1 MCMTQVKNNRII
13 RWVTCGVCSASMLVS
28 VVACANQTTSTTVSD
43 AYNYPVKPGTD
54 AWKALGSHAEMLKA
68 CQIPETKLHT
78 MSTKGLV
85 ETVLNYPLFIDALAY
100 NFPQQGFDAMA
111 SQFNGILELLNR
123 KDAGTVLLAKYKTA
137 DPGAIG
143 QDWTDLQ
150 KGNYVFGFMYIE
162 TLLAQKAVISSFNE
176 AQCLD
181 LVRECLAK
189 INAKHQSEMYGGMS
203 QESCLWVIT
212 RVLEQVKYEPFVQ
225 TVAADRFYQDFVARG
240 SYATDDV
247 TADIYNEAEG
257 YLNAAKVNYLDPY
270 INNAPAAILK
280 YISPED
286 WLNQHKDSNDPTDIA
301 LIKYYLGD
309 RSISERA
316 SRISARSDWGV
327 DYTGEL
333 NILTDLGVAGLPGLL
348 KEADLNSPFVIPVI
362 FAIDAICKTDICVI
376 GNFSPEEIILWKL
389 AFNEKLSVAKD
400 TVAEVVQTLRN
411 NVSVSDEEINKQL
424 ADAGIFALP
433 YFYDEIVNKSNL
445 QLIPYAGLVL
455 PSATMAK
462 FDLTSG
468 SNEKDKVINVL
479 KSCQSEI
486 DTILSLVAR

>member
-1 MCMTQVKNNRII
+1 MTQIKNTRII
-13 RWVTCGVCSASMLVS
+13 RWIACGLCGVSLLVS
-28 VVACANQTTSTTVSD
+28 LMGCTNQTNITTVDD
-43 AYNYPVKPGTD
+43 AYDYPIKPGTD
-54 AWKALGSHAEMLKA
+54 AWKALGSHVEMLKV
-68 CQIPETKLHT
+68 CQIPETKLHS
-78 MSTKGLV
+78 MSTEALV
-85 ETVLNYPLFIDALAY
+85 ETVLNYPLFSDVLAY
-100 NFPQQGFDAMA
+100 NSPQQGFDAMA
-111 SQFNGILELLNR
+111 SQFNGIPELLDR

-137 DPGAIG
+137 DPAAIG
-143 QDWTDLQ
+143 QDWTDIQ
-150 KGNYVFGFMYIE
+150 KGCYVFSFMYME
-162 TLLAQKAVISSFNE
+162 TLLAQKGVISNFNE
-176 AQCLD
+176 AQCQD
-181 LVRECLAK
+181 LVRECLVK

-203 QESCLWVIT
+203 QESCLWVIA

-301 LIKYYLGD
+301 LIKYYLAIGAY
-309 RSISERA
+309 RSAHPE
-316 SRISARSDWGV
+316 ISARSDWGI

-348 KEADLNSPFVIPVI
+348 KEVDVNSPFVIPVI

-376 GNFSPEEIILWKL
+376 GHFSEEEIILWKL
-389 AFNEKLSVAKD
+389 AFNEKLSMARD
-400 TVAEVVQTLRN
+400 IVAEVVQYLGN
-411 NVSVSDEEINKQL
+411 NISVSDEEIDKQL

-433 YFYDEIVNKSNL
+433 YFFDEIVNKSNL

-455 PSATMAK
+455 PSAMMAK
-462 FDLTSG
+462 FDLQSG
-468 SNEKDKVINVL
+468 GNDKEKVIGAL
-479 KSCQSEI
+479 KSCQSDI
-486 DTILSLVAR
+486 DTILSLTAY

>member
-1 MCMTQVKNNRII
+1 MKNLQKSRIPFI
-13 RWVTCGVCSASMLVS
+13 FISVIVCAALLLLAP
-28 VVACANQTTSTTVSD
+28 ACSQKAGITSSD
-43 AYNYPVKPGTD
+43 AYNYPIKPGTD
-54 AWKALGSHAEMLKA
+54 AWKALGSHVEMLKA

-78 MSTKGLV
+78 MSTKGLL
-85 ETVLNYPLFIDALAY
+85 ETVLNYPLFNDVSAY
-100 NFPQQGFDAMA
+100 NFPQQGFDTMA
-111 SQFNGILELLNR
+111 SQFNGIPELLNR
-123 KDAGTVLLAKYKTA
+123 KDVGTVLLAKYKTA
-137 DPGAIG
+137 DPATIG
-143 QDWTDLQ
+143 QEWTGIQ
-150 KGNYVFGFMYIE
+150 KGYYVFSFIDME
-162 TLLAQKAVISSFNE
+162 TLLAQKGVMSNFNE
-176 AQCLD
+176 AQCQD

-257 YLNAAKVNYLDPY
+257 YLNAAKVNYLDPC

-280 YISPED
+280 HISPED

-301 LIKYYLGD
+301 LIKYYLAIGAY
-309 RSISERA
+309 RSAHPE
-316 SRISARSDWGV
+316 ISARSDWGI

-348 KEADLNSPFVIPVI
+348 KEADVNSPFVIPVI
-362 FAIDAICKTDICVI
+362 FAIDAICKTDFSFIDT
-376 GNFSPEEIILWKL
+376 FSPEQVYNWKL
-389 AFNEKLSVAKD
+389 SFNNKLSVAKD
-400 TVAEVVQTLRN
+400 IVAEVVQALRN
-411 NVSVSDEEINKQL
+411 NASVNDEEINNLL

-445 QLIPYAGLVL
+445 KLIPYAGPVL

-468 SNEKDKVINVL
+468 SNEKDKVINAL

-486 DTILSLVAR
+486 DTILSLTAQ